1 MLMELLYENASA
13 RPDDVAIVYRDERV
27 THGDLVER
35 VERLAAGL
43 AAQGIEPGRR
53 RGAAAAERS
62 RRSSPATSRS
72 PVSGAVVVPVNPAF
86 KQDELDFYFRQ
97 CEVRAVISDERSAGV
112 CERIVAGWERPA
124 QVITTSSAHGQALTL
139 DMLMEHEPAK
149 LEPRSPDEPLVYQFS
164 SGSTGRPE
172 AGGAHPRPVPR
183 RGRVLPRAWAS
194 SPSDRIFCAIPL
206 FHTYGMGCCM
216 FAAAGTG
223 ATLVILEDPNPF
235 LLRRQRALELLEQEQ
250 ATIFPGVPFNFR
262 LMAEA
267 PASADLSSLRLCFSA
282 GTALPRPFFDA
293 FLDKFGVP
301 VRQLYGCTEA
311 GTLTANMDDDPVA
324 TFESVGRPV
333 DGVQVRIEDDDGEQ
347 VPTGS
352 IGEVA
357 VKAPGLTNGYADME
371 ELNSQVFREGYFI
384 TGDLGKL
391 DDEGRLTITGR
402 KKLLIEVGGYKV
414 DPIEVEDVVVA
425 HPKVGEAVVVG
436 VQGKVAGEEV
446 VKAVV
451 VPSDEVEERELIAF
465 CQERLANFKVPQVV
479 EFREEIPKSPLGK
492 ILRKY
497 LI

>member
-1 MLMELLYENASA
+1 MLTELLYENASA
-13 RPDDVAIVYRDERV
+13 RPEEIAIVYRDERV
-27 THGDLVER
+27 SNTDLLER
-35 VERLAAGL
+35 TERLAAGL
-43 AAQGIEPGRR
+43 AAHGI
-53 RGAAAAERS
+53 GAGDAVALLLPNDPSFVAAYFAI
-62 RRSSPATSRS
+62 TGL
-72 PVSGAVVVPVNPAF
+72 GAVVVPVNPAF

-97 CEVRAVISDERSAGV
+97 CQVRAVISDERSAGV
-112 CERIVAGWERPA
+112 CERIVSGWERPA

-139 DMLMEHEPAK
+139 DMLMEAEPAK
-149 LEPRSPDEPLVYQFS
+149 LDPRSPDEPLVYQFS
-164 SGSTGRPE
+164 SGSTGRPKRVARTHGQCTGE
-172 AGGAHPRPVPR
+172 AAYYPTLGIGPED
-183 RGRVLPRAWAS
+183 G
-194 SPSDRIFCAIPL
+194 IFCAIPL

-216 FAAAGTG
+216 FAAASTG
-223 ATLVILEDPNPF
+223 ATLVVLEDPNPF
-235 LLRRQRALELLEQEQ
+235 LLRRQRALELLEQERC
-250 ATIFPGVPFNFR
+250 TIFPGVPFNFR

-267 PASADLSSLRLCFSA
+267 PAGADLSAVRLAFSA

-293 FLDKFGVP
+293 FLEKFEVP

-324 TFESVGRPV
+324 TFESVGPPV
-333 DGVQVRIEDDDGEQ
+333 DGVEVRIEDDDGEP

-357 VKAPGLTNGYADME
+357 VRAPGLTSGYADMP
-371 ELNSQVFREGYFI
+371 ELNSQAFREGFFI

-391 DDEGRLTITGR
+391 DNAGRLTITGR

-436 VQGKVAGEEV
+436 VPGKVAGEEV

-451 VPSDEVEERELIAF
+451 VPSDAVEEREVIAY
-465 CQERLANFKVPQVV
+465 CQEHLANFKVPQVV

>member
-1 MLMELLYENASA
+1 MLTELLYENASV

-27 THGDLVER
+27 THRELVDR
-35 VERLAAGL
+35 MERLAQGL
-43 AAQGIEPGRR
+43 AAEGIEAGDAVALLLPNDPDFIASYFAITGI
-53 RGAAAAERS
+53 
-62 RRSSPATSRS
+62 
-72 PVSGAVVVPVNPAF
+72 GAVVVPVNPAF
-86 KQDELDFYFRQ
+86 KQEELDFYFRQ
-97 CEVRAVISDERSAGV
+97 CTVRAVISDERSAGV

-139 DMLMEHEPAK
+139 ETLMEREPAK
-149 LEPRSPDEPLVYQFS
+149 LEPRSPDEALVYQFS
-164 SGSTGRPE
+164 SGSTGRPKRVARTHGQCRGE
-172 AGGAHPRPVPR
+172 AAYYPELGIEG
-183 RGRVLPRAWAS
+183 
-194 SPSDRIFCAIPL
+194 SDRIFCAIPL

-216 FAAAGTG
+216 FAAAATG

-235 LLRRQRALELLEQEQ
+235 LLRRQRALELLEQER

-267 PASADLSSLRLCFSA
+267 PASADLSSLRLSFSA

-293 FLDKFGVP
+293 FHEKFGVP

-324 TFESVGRPV
+324 TFESVGKPV
-333 DGVQVRIEDDDGEQ
+333 DGVRVRIEDEDGEQ

-384 TGDLGKL
+384 TGDLGRV

-414 DPIEVEDVVVA
+414 DPIEVEDVVLA

-436 VQGKVAGEEV
+436 VHGKVAGEEV

-451 VPSDEVEERELIAF
+451 VPSEEVEERELIAF
-465 CQERLANFKVPQVV
+465 CQERLANFKVPQLV

-497 LI
+497 LV

>member
-1 MLMELLYENASA
+1 MLTELLYENASA
-13 RPDDVAIVYRDERV
+13 RPEEIAIVYRDERV
-27 THGDLVER
+27 SNTDLLER
-35 VERLAAGL
+35 TERLAAGL
-43 AAQGIEPGRR
+43 AAHGI
-53 RGAAAAERS
+53 GAGDAVALLLPNDPSFVAAYFAI
-62 RRSSPATSRS
+62 TGL
-72 PVSGAVVVPVNPAF
+72 GAVVVPVNPAF

-112 CERIVAGWERPA
+112 CERIVSGWERPA

-139 DMLMEHEPAK
+139 DMLMEAEPAK

-164 SGSTGRPE
+164 SGSTGRPKRVARTHGQCTGE
-172 AGGAHPRPVPR
+172 AAYYPTLGIGPED
-183 RGRVLPRAWAS
+183 S
-194 SPSDRIFCAIPL
+194 IFCAIPL

-216 FAAAGTG
+216 FAAASTG
-223 ATLVILEDPNPF
+223 ATVVVLEDPNPF
-235 LLRRQRALELLEQEQ
+235 LLRRQRALELLEQESC
-250 ATIFPGVPFNFR
+250 TIFPGVPFNFR

-267 PASADLSSLRLCFSA
+267 PAGADLSAVRLAFSA

-311 GTLTANMDDDPVA
+311 GTLTANMDHDPVA
-324 TFESVGRPV
+324 TFESVGPPV
-333 DGVQVRIEDDDGEQ
+333 DGVEVRIEDDDGEP

-357 VKAPGLTNGYADME
+357 VRAPGLTSGYADMP
-371 ELNSQVFREGYFI
+371 ELNSQVFREGFFI

-391 DDEGRLTITGR
+391 DDAGRLTITGR

-436 VQGKVAGEEV
+436 VPGKVAGEEV

-451 VPSDEVEERELIAF
+451 VPSDAVEEREVIAY
-465 CQERLANFKVPQVV
+465 CQEHLANFKVPQVV

>member
-1 MLMELLYENASA
+1 MLMELLYENAAA
-13 RPDDVAIVYRDERV
+13 RPDDVALVYRDERL
-27 THGDLVER
+27 THAQLVER

-43 AAQGIEPGRR
+43 AAEGL
-53 RGAAAAERS
+53 GAGDAVALLLPNDPSFVAGYFAIS
-62 RRSSPATSRS
+62 AI
-72 PVSGAVVVPVNPAF
+72 GAVVVPVNPAF
-86 KQDELDFYFRQ
+86 KQEELDFYFRQ
-97 CEVRAVISDERSAGV
+97 CSVRAVISDERSAGV
-112 CERIVAGWERPA
+112 CERIVAGWDEPA
-124 QVITTSSAHGQALTL
+124 QVITTSAAHRQALTI
-139 DMLMEHEPAK
+139 DMLMGHDPAR
-149 LEPRSPDEPLVYQFS
+149 LERRPPDEPLVYQFS
-164 SGSTGRPE
+164 SGSTGRPKRVARTHAQCRGE
-172 AGGAHPRPVPR
+172 SEYYPVMGYGPD
-183 RGRVLPRAWAS
+183 
-194 SPSDRIFCAIPL
+194 DRIFCAIPL

-216 FAAAGTG
+216 FAAARSG
-223 ATLVILEDPNPF
+223 ATLVLLEDPNPF
-235 LLRRQRALELLEQEQ
+235 LLRRQRALELLEHER

-267 PASADLSSLRLCFSA
+267 PGTADLSSLKLCFSA

-311 GTLTANMDDDPVA
+311 GTLTANLDADAVA
-324 TFESVGRPV
+324 TFETVGQPV
-333 DGVQVRIEDDDGEQ
+333 DGVQVRIEDDDGEP

-352 IGEVA
+352 IGEIA
-357 VKAPGLTNGYADME
+357 VNSPGLTDGYVDME
-371 ELNSQVFREGYFI
+371 ELNRQVFREGYFI
-384 TGDLGKL
+384 TGDLGRV

-414 DPIEVEDVVVA
+414 DPIEVEDVLVA
-425 HPKVGEAVVVG
+425 HPKVGEAVVFG
-436 VQGKVAGEEV
+436 VQSKVAGEEV

-451 VPSDEVEERELIAF
+451 VPGDTLEERELISF